1 MYFFCSLCLGSPFD
15 NTFALEHGFNYL
27 RIKRNF
33 TYHRNSRIGAPCKDL
48 VSHVF
53 IQIVFIDDYISR
65 NIKCVC
71 QFYDAFQIVKPGS
84 RRFGYDN
91 GFVNSREGRN
101 NRTSCSRRS
110 VDDQR
115 LPSGFFGS
123 FPGLF
128 THHVDKFSGI
138 FFSRRQTSVN
148 ELPITI
154 IPYIPIT
161 FIAGNHRYRLRWT
174 NPRTEFAP
182 ITSCFG
188 NSNTSIYISNGI
200 EAAIIDAYFTLITRT
215 VIDHCFVSR

>member
-33 TYHRNSRIGAPCKDL
+33 TYNRNYRIGAPCKDL

-71 QFYDAFQIVKPGS
+71 QFYNAFQIVKPGS

-91 GFVNSREGRN
+91 GFVNSPEGRN

-115 LPSGFFGS
+115 LPSGFFGN
-123 FPGLF
+123 FHFQLRFVQLQIVPFL
-128 THHVDKFSGI
+128 HLK
-138 FFSRRQTSVN
+138 
-148 ELPITI
+148 
-154 IPYIPIT
+154 
-161 FIAGNHRYRLRWT
+161 YRL
-174 NPRTEFAP
+174 
-182 ITSCFG
+182 
-188 NSNTSIYISNGI
+188 
-200 EAAIIDAYFTLITRT
+200 
-215 VIDHCFVSR
+215 